1 MATTTGGFSSEGL
14 ALEAK
19 TLELESLSQ
28 KEAIE
33 IGEIAMDMGFARG
46 LGIAVEVRLKDWIV
60 FHASLPGS
68 DKENDSWIA
77 RKELERDGVGL
88 SLAHGSDKPTCTAT
102 VTLDAAGSAS
112 YEFLIDGTA
121 TFDFNASWLP
131 DPERLKPSVLH
142 IGTLVTIVEPA
153 STILYDWAVKS
164 AEFAPVVFDPNVRS
178 SVVGDRNKYVAAVEK
193 WVGIS
198 SVVKLSD
205 DDISWLYPD
214 ESMDEVAKR
223 WIAGG
228 TSLVVVTRGAHGI
241 IGYTE
246 HGFEEV
252 ESAKVSVVDTVGAG
266 DTVGAILVEGI
277 IKHSVIGLQGHVLN
291 AVLHRAAIAAGIT
304 VSRAG
309 AQPPRLHELVEALD
323 A

>member
-1 MATTTGGFSSEGL
+1 MLIDILPTGPVVGGGPANTAKALARLGL
-14 ALEAK
+14 
-19 TLELESLSQ
+19 Q
-28 KEAIE
+28 VDFI
-33 IGEIAMDMGFARG
+33 D
-46 LGIAVEVRLKDWIV
+46 GISTDAYGVT
-60 FHASLPGS
+60 
-68 DKENDSWIA
+68 A

-88 SLAHGSDKPTCTAT
+88 TLALDSDKPTCTAT
-102 VTLDAAGSAS
+102 VTLDSAGSAS
-112 YEFLIDGTA
+112 YEFLIAGTA
-121 TFDFNASWLP
+121 TFDFNDSWLP
-131 DPERLKPSVLH
+131 DPEALKPSVLH
-142 IGTLVTIVEPA
+142 IGTLATIVEPA
-153 STILYDWAVKS
+153 STTLHNWAVKC
-164 AEFAPVVFDPNVRS
+164 AEFAPIVFDPNVRS
-178 SVVGDRNKYVAAVEK
+178 SVVGDREKYRSAVEK

-198 SVVKLSD
+198 SIIKLSD
-205 DDISWLYPD
+205 DDVSWLYPE

-228 TSLVVVTRGAHGI
+228 ASLVVVTRGAHGI

-246 HGFEEV
+246 HGYEEV
-252 ESAKVSVVDTVGAG
+252 DGAKVTVVDTVGAG

-277 IKHSVIGLQGHVLN
+277 MKHSVIGLQGQVLN

>member
-1 MATTTGGFSSEGL
+1 MCGEVLIDILPTGPVVGGGPANTAKALARLGL
-14 ALEAK
+14 
-19 TLELESLSQ
+19 Q
-28 KEAIE
+28 VDFI
-33 IGEIAMDMGFARG
+33 D
-46 LGIAVEVRLKDWIV
+46 GISTDAYGVT
-60 FHASLPGS
+60 
-68 DKENDSWIA
+68 A

-88 SLAHGSDKPTCTAT
+88 TLTLNSDKPTCTAT
-102 VTLDAAGSAS
+102 VTLDSAGSAS
-112 YEFLIDGTA
+112 YEFLIAGTA
-121 TFDFNASWLP
+121 TFDFNDSWLP
-131 DPERLKPSVLH
+131 DPEGLKPSVLH
-142 IGTLVTIVEPA
+142 IGTLATIVEPA
-153 STILYDWAVKS
+153 STTLHNWAIKC
-164 AEFAPVVFDPNVRS
+164 AEFAPIVFDPNVRS
-178 SVVGDRNKYVAAVEK
+178 SVVGDREKYRSAVEK

-198 SVVKLSD
+198 SVIKLSD
-205 DDISWLYPD
+205 DDVSWLYPE

-228 TSLVVVTRGAHGI
+228 ASLVVVTRGAHGI

-246 HGFEEV
+246 HGYEEV
-252 ESAKVSVVDTVGAG
+252 DGAKVTVVDTVGAG

-277 IKHSVIGLQGHVLN
+277 MKHSVIGLQGQVLN

>member
-1 MATTTGGFSSEGL
+1 MSIWVCGEVLIDILPTGPVVGGGPANTAKAL
-14 ALEAK
+14 A
-19 TLELESLSQ
+19 
-28 KEAIE
+28 
-33 IGEIAMDMGFARG
+33 R
-46 LGIAVEVRLKDWIV
+46 LGYEVDFIDGISTDAFGV
-60 FHASLPGS
+60 S
-68 DKENDSWIA
+68 A

-88 SLAHGSDKPTCTAT
+88 SLSLSSDKPTCTAT
-102 VTLDAAGSAS
+102 VTLDSDGSAS

-121 TFDFNASWLP
+121 TFDFSHSWLP

-153 STILYDWAVKS
+153 ATVLYEWAIKTG
-164 AEFAPVVFDPNVRS
+164 EFAPIVFDPNVRS
-178 SVVGDRNKYVAAVEK
+178 SVVGDRDKYRIAVEK

-214 ESMDEVAKR
+214 QSMDKVAKG
-223 WIAGG
+223 WIANGV
-228 TSLVVVTRGAHGI
+228 SLVVITRSANGI

-246 HGFEEV
+246 HGFEEIDG
-252 ESAKVSVVDTVGAG
+252 AKVSVVDTVGAG
-266 DTVGAILVEGI
+266 DTVGAIVVEGI
-277 IKHSVIGLQGHVLN
+277 IKHSVNGLAGQVLN

>member
-1 MATTTGGFSSEGL
+1 VLIDILPTGAVVGGGPANTAKAL
-14 ALEAK
+14 A
-19 TLELESLSQ
+19 
-28 KEAIE
+28 
-33 IGEIAMDMGFARG
+33 R
-46 LGIAVEVRLKDWIV
+46 LGYEVDFIDGISTDAYGV
-60 FHASLPGS
+60 A
-68 DKENDSWIA
+68 A

-88 SLAHGSDKPTCTAT
+88 SLALSSDKPTCTAT
-102 VTLDAAGSAS
+102 VTLDSKGSAS

-121 TFDFNASWLP
+121 TFDFNNSWLP
-131 DPERLKPSVLH
+131 DPETLKPSILH

-153 STILYDWAVKS
+153 STTLFNWAIKC
-164 AEFAPVVFDPNVRS
+164 AEFAPIVFDPNVRS
-178 SVVGDRNKYVAAVEK
+178 SVVGDREKYRLAVEK

-198 SVVKLSD
+198 SVIKLSD

-214 ESMDEVAKR
+214 ESLDEVANR

-228 TSLVVVTRGAHGI
+228 ASLVVITRGAKGI

-246 HGFEEV
+246 DGYEEV
-252 ESAKVSVVDTVGAG
+252 AGAKVTVVDTVGAG
-266 DTVGAILVEGI
+266 DTVGAVLVEGI
-277 IKHSVIGLQGHVLN
+277 MKHSVIGLRGQVLN

>member
-1 MATTTGGFSSEGL
+1 MCGEVLIDVLPTGPVVGGGPANTAKAL
-14 ALEAK
+14 A
-19 TLELESLSQ
+19 
-28 KEAIE
+28 
-33 IGEIAMDMGFARG
+33 R
-46 LGIAVEVRLKDWIV
+46 LGYEVDFIDGISTDAYGV
-60 FHASLPGS
+60 S
-68 DKENDSWIA
+68 A

-88 SLAHGSDKPTCTAT
+88 SLVLSSDKPTCTAT
-102 VTLDAAGSAS
+102 VTLDSNGSAS

-121 TFDFNASWLP
+121 TFDFDHSWLP

-153 STILYDWAVKS
+153 ASILFDWAVKC
-164 AEFAPVVFDPNVRS
+164 AEFAPVVFDPNVRT
-178 SVVGDRNKYVAAVEK
+178 SVVGDRAAYRAAVEK
-193 WVGIS
+193 WVEIS
-198 SVVKLSD
+198 SVIKLSD

-214 ESMDEVAKR
+214 ESMDEVAQR
-223 WIAGG
+223 WITNGA
-228 TSLVVVTRGAHGI
+228 SLVVVTRGAKGI

-252 ESAKVSVVDTVGAG
+252 DGAKVAVVDTVGAG
-266 DTVGAILVEGI
+266 DTVGAIVVEGI
-277 IKHSVIGLQGHVLN
+277 VNHSVSGLHGKVLS

-309 AQPPRLHELVEALD
+309 AQPPRLYELVEALD

>member
-1 MATTTGGFSSEGL
+1 LIDILPTGAVVGGGPANTAKAL
-14 ALEAK
+14 A
-19 TLELESLSQ
+19 
-28 KEAIE
+28 
-33 IGEIAMDMGFARG
+33 R
-46 LGIAVEVRLKDWIV
+46 LGYEVDFIDGISTDAYGV
-60 FHASLPGS
+60 A
-68 DKENDSWIA
+68 A

-88 SLAHGSDKPTCTAT
+88 SLALSSDKPTCTAT
-102 VTLDAAGSAS
+102 VTLDSKGSAS

-121 TFDFNASWLP
+121 TFDFNNSWLP
-131 DPERLKPSVLH
+131 DPEALKPSILH

-153 STILYDWAVKS
+153 STTLFNWAIKC
-164 AEFAPVVFDPNVRS
+164 AEFAPIVFDPNVRS
-178 SVVGDRNKYVAAVEK
+178 SVVGDHEKYRLAVEK

-228 TSLVVVTRGAHGI
+228 VSLVVITRGVKGI

-246 HGFEEV
+246 DGYEEV
-252 ESAKVSVVDTVGAG
+252 DGAKITVVDTVGAG
-266 DTVGAILVEGI
+266 DTVGAVVVEGI
-277 IKHSVIGLQGHVLN
+277 LKHSVIGLQGQVLN

>member
-1 MATTTGGFSSEGL
+1 MSIWVCGEVLIDILPIGPVVGGGPANTAKAL
-14 ALEAK
+14 A
-19 TLELESLSQ
+19 
-28 KEAIE
+28 
-33 IGEIAMDMGFARG
+33 R
-46 LGIAVEVRLKDWIV
+46 LGYDVDFIDGISTDV
-60 FHASLPGS
+60 FGVS
-68 DKENDSWIA
+68 A

-88 SLAHGSDKPTCTAT
+88 SLSLSSEKPTCTAT
-102 VTLDAAGSAS
+102 VTLDSHGSAS

-121 TFDFNASWLP
+121 TFDFSHSWLP

-153 STILYDWAVKS
+153 ATVLYEWAIKT
-164 AEFAPVVFDPNVRS
+164 AEFAPILFDPNVRS
-178 SVVGDRNKYVAAVEK
+178 SVVGDRDKYRAAVEK

-214 ESMDEVAKR
+214 QSMDEVAKG
-223 WIAGG
+223 WIANGV
-228 TSLVVVTRGAHGI
+228 SLVVITRGANGI

-252 ESAKVSVVDTVGAG
+252 DGAKVSVIDTVGAG
-266 DTVGAILVEGI
+266 DTVGAIVVEGI
-277 IKHSVIGLQGHVLN
+277 VKHSVNGLAGQVLN

>member
-1 MATTTGGFSSEGL
+1 MSIWVCGEVLIDILPTGPVVGGGPANTAKAL
-14 ALEAK
+14 A
-19 TLELESLSQ
+19 
-28 KEAIE
+28 
-33 IGEIAMDMGFARG
+33 R
-46 LGIAVEVRLKDWIV
+46 LGYEVDFIDGISTDAFGV
-60 FHASLPGS
+60 S
-68 DKENDSWIA
+68 A

-88 SLAHGSDKPTCTAT
+88 SLSLSSEKPTCTAT
-102 VTLDAAGSAS
+102 VTLDSHGSAS

-121 TFDFNASWLP
+121 TFDFSHSWLP

-153 STILYDWAVKS
+153 ATVLYEWAIKTG
-164 AEFAPVVFDPNVRS
+164 EFAPIVFDPNVRS
-178 SVVGDRNKYVAAVEK
+178 SVVGDRDKYRAAVEK

-214 ESMDEVAKR
+214 QSMDKVAKG
-223 WIAGG
+223 WIANGV
-228 TSLVVVTRGAHGI
+228 SLVVITRSANGI

-246 HGFEEV
+246 HGFEEIDG
-252 ESAKVSVVDTVGAG
+252 AKVSVVDTVGAG
-266 DTVGAILVEGI
+266 DTVGAIVVEGI
-277 IKHSVIGLQGHVLN
+277 IKHSVNGLAGQVLN

>member
-1 MATTTGGFSSEGL
+1 MLIDILPTGPVVGGGPANTAKALARLGL
-14 ALEAK
+14 
-19 TLELESLSQ
+19 Q
-28 KEAIE
+28 VDFI
-33 IGEIAMDMGFARG
+33 D
-46 LGIAVEVRLKDWIV
+46 GISTDAYGVT
-60 FHASLPGS
+60 
-68 DKENDSWIA
+68 A

-88 SLAHGSDKPTCTAT
+88 TLALNSDKPTCTAT
-102 VTLDAAGSAS
+102 VTLDSAGSAS
-112 YEFLIDGTA
+112 YEFLIAGTA
-121 TFDFNASWLP
+121 TFDFNDSWLP
-131 DPERLKPSVLH
+131 DPEGLKPSVLH
-142 IGTLVTIVEPA
+142 IGTLATIVEPA
-153 STILYDWAVKS
+153 STTLHNWAIKC
-164 AEFAPVVFDPNVRS
+164 AEFAPIVFDPNVRS
-178 SVVGDRNKYVAAVEK
+178 SVVGDREKYRSAVEK

-198 SVVKLSD
+198 SVIKLSD
-205 DDISWLYPD
+205 DDISWLYPE

-228 TSLVVVTRGAHGI
+228 ASLVVVTRGAHGI

-246 HGFEEV
+246 DGYEEV
-252 ESAKVSVVDTVGAG
+252 DGAKVTVVDTVGAG

-277 IKHSVIGLQGHVLN
+277 MKHSVIGLQGQVLN